1 MPARSSRNNNNA
13 NNNRNARNKK
23 PSSASAS
30 TSSSTPS
37 TDDEQLPAAPLN
49 QQQQHRT
56 SPLFS
61 PPAHLP
67 TPLPDELLSSTSLR
81 LSSSPRMATEGS
93 EAEYAAEHELPPL
106 GLGLGLLGGGG
117 DNVGGSSTLSHLIDF
132 DTPTPPPARPSSLP
146 SSSFDSEDSVLD
158 HPSDHQD
165 GEEGAE
171 DDSLAHTY
179 TAQMYRS
186 PPFREAQ
193 LPPEEVEASPPPL
206 PILPR
211 SPHALA
217 QSQLYSIDAYGEED
231 PDASGSMASS
241 TMVVHTRAPT
251 FAMRYVVFP
260 SFLSLSLHF
269 LHFALFFLS
278 SSVVFLY
285 LSAFTF
291 TRNGLSSLI
300 PVVVVPPYLFFSS
313 FAPP

>member
-30 TSSSTPS
+30 TSNSSTPS
-37 TDDEQLPAAPLN
+37 TDDEQLPAASLT
-49 QQQQHRT
+49 QHQHQSQHRT

-93 EAEYAAEHELPPL
+93 EAEYPAEHELPPL
-106 GLGLGLLGGGG
+106 GLGLGLLGG

-132 DTPTPPPARPSSLP
+132 DTPTPPPARPTSLP
-146 SSSFDSEDSVLD
+146 PSSFDSEDSVLD
-158 HPSDHQD
+158 HDGDQD
-165 GEEGAE
+165 EGEE
-171 DDSLAHTY
+171 DDALAHTY

-193 LPPEEVEASPPPL
+193 LPPEDVEASPPPL

-217 QSQLYSIDAYGEED
+217 QSQLYFNDAYGEED
-231 PDASGSMASS
+231 PDAPGSMASS

-251 FAMRYVVFP
+251 FAMSSHRP
-260 SFLSLSLHF
+260 LS
-269 LHFALFFLS
+269 
-278 SSVVFLY
+278 
-285 LSAFTF
+285 
-291 TRNGLSSLI
+291 
-300 PVVVVPPYLFFSS
+300 
-313 FAPP
+313 